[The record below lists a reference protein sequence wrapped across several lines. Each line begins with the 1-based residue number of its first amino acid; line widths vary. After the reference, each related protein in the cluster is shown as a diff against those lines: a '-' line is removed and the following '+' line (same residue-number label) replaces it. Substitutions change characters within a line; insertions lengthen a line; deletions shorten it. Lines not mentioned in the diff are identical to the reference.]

1 MAALKTI
8 LVVEDD
14 DTMRQL
20 LLLHLT
26 TAGYAVRAAANGIEA
41 GHAILGITP
50 DLIITDVNMPHM
62 TGFELVAAMRQD
74 PALKDIPVIFLTI
87 EGDAFER
94 GASLGA
100 VEYLTK
106 PIRVEALLQKVAKHL
121 PRGGS

>member
-1 MAALKTI
+1 MASLKTI

-26 TAGYAVRAAANGIEA
+26 NAGYAVRAASNGIEA
-41 GHAILGITP
+41 GHAILGIAP
-50 DLIITDVNMPHM
+50 DLVITDVNMPHM
-62 TGFELVAAMRQD
+62 SGFELVSALRED

-121 PRGGS
+121 PPGGP